1 MERKRDGKLRILYL
15 KDILSAHCGAEKA
28 VTMAEL
34 LSALA
39 LCGVDA
45 DRRSV
50 YDDIRQLR
58 VYGLNIGRRSGGRY
72 SAYYLVRQAEN
83 PITHDRQTG
92 KKSIY

>member
-15 KDILSAHCGAEKA
+15 KDIFAAHCGAEKA

-34 LSALA
+34 LSTLA
-39 LCGVDA
+39 LHGVDA

-58 VYGLNIGRRSGGRY
+58 LYGLKIGRKSGGRY
-72 SAYYLVRQAEN
+72 SAYYLV
-83 PITHDRQTG
+83 P
-92 KKSIY
+92 